1 MQSNELVPPV
11 EVLFDGTSNHPDFE
25 SIGEN
30 FAEKIIVGRA
40 GLQPNERI
48 LDVGSGN
55 GQKARPLTRHLNEEG
70 RYDGIE
76 VVQAGVDWC
85 KQAYAGFPNF
95 HFHRADVC
103 NQHYNPRGTIA
114 PAAYKFPF
122 PDASFDVVLLSSVFT
137 HLLPDGIENYF
148 GEISRVLK
156 PGGRA
161 VITYFLWNAEAAERI
176 AAGDDPSFF
185 AHVHTKDVS
194 RLYDT
199 ADPERA
205 VSYDEDYI
213 RSLYWKHH
221 HHVAEVTYGF
231 WCGRRDLLGSQQDI
245 VISVR
250 E

>member
-1 MQSNELVPPV
+1 MQSKELVPPV

-55 GQKARPLTRHLNEEG
+55 GQKARPLTRHLNQEG

-85 KQAYAGFPNF
+85 KEAEQASGLPVDE
-95 HFHRADVC
+95 RPDV
-103 NQHYNPRGTIA
+103 YSLGAVLFELLTGEV
-114 PAAYKFPF
+114 PF
-122 PDASFDVVLLSSVFT
+122 PGESFDVVLLSSVFT
-137 HLLPDGIENYF
+137 HLLPDGVENYF
-148 GEISRVLK
+148 GEITRVLK

-161 VITYFLWNAEAAERI
+161 VITYFLWNAESAEKI
-176 AAGDDPSFF
+176 ATGDDPSFF
-185 AHVHTKDVS
+185 AHVHTKNVS

-205 VSYDEDYI
+205 VCYDEDYV
-213 RSLYWKHH
+213 RSLYRKHR
-221 HHVAEVTYGF
+221 HHVAEVTFGF
-231 WCGRRDLLGSQQDI
+231 WCGRKDILGSQQDI
-245 VISVR
+245 IISIK